1 MRLGCSPFRIAAGLI
16 ALGIGLGAGA
26 GRLAAQGGELEGIPV
41 LAVRHEPANSAV
53 PPIEPAVLERIV
65 ALQPGEPY
73 NSGKIRESIERLFAT
88 GRFSDI
94 RVDAGR
100 EPEGIVLTFQ
110 TRGRYFIGAVSVR
123 GVEAPPSESQL
134 RAAARLRLGSPYS
147 DGDLPAAAD
156 GVREALESEGYYRA
170 VIAPRVEEH
179 PETNQIDIRFDVQ
192 PGARARFGAVEVTG
206 APVFPAERL
215 RAEARWEPG
224 GPFSSRRL
232 QDGLTRLQNLYRD
245 ENYLEASVEIAS
257 RTFHP
262 ETNGLDLGLEV
273 TAGAR
278 IEISV
283 TGANLDRSD
292 MERLIPIFEERTL
305 DEDLL
310 REGERNLAN
319 YFEAQGY
326 FDAAVRYVRDPL
338 VNGDLGIEYRV
349 DLGTQH
355 RLNEIRFQGNRY
367 FRDETL
373 RERMAIEPASLTLR
387 NGRFSTNLL
396 EQDLAAIRAVYQ
408 TNGFPRARVTA
419 ERIDREGESDG
430 ILDVVVTV
438 EEGRQILVGDFSLTG
453 NRAFPQEVLESY
465 INGGSGQPYSEAV
478 IASDRD
484 NLLTFYYNGG
494 FLEARFDWRATPS
507 EDGSRMSLEYILEE
521 GEREFVRHVYV
532 SGLENTRIG
541 IVNRQ
546 LQFRDGDPL
555 SQGQL
560 VETQRRLY
568 DLGIFS
574 QVEMAIQNPAGT
586 ERDRTVLLYLEE
598 ARRYT
603 LKIGLGADVGRF
615 GGSAADVTDVEGDAE
630 ISPNISFD
638 VTRLN
643 VGGRPH
649 TASIRTRFSTLQ
661 KRAGLTYLA
670 PRFLNHPWLNAT
682 ATALFDETR
691 DVRTFTAQR
700 LETAVQFEMQWSRR
714 TTLFNR
720 YSFRRVTV
728 DTSTLRI
735 AEDEIPLARRPVL
748 VGMLSQTW
756 FRDTRDDPTDAR
768 RGVFSSAD
776 VGVAAKQLGS
786 EASFVRLVLQNSSY
800 HPYRRR
806 FTIARSFQL
815 GVMSPFGKGREVDIG
830 GDRIRTTAIPIPE
843 RFFAGGGNS
852 HRGFAVN
859 QAGPRDLETGF
870 AVGGNAL
877 LFNSIEFRFPVW
889 GESFSGVLFHDMGN
903 VFASVRDLTLR
914 QHQRNEQDYSY
925 IAQAVGFGLRYRTPV
940 GPVRFDMGYNLN
952 PTRVA
957 TRVGTPDEGVQTLSR
972 WQFLVSI
979 GQSF

>member
-1 MRLGCSPFRIAAGLI
+1 LGP
-16 ALGIGLGAGA
+16 
-26 GRLAAQGGELEGIPV
+26 Q
-41 LAVRHEPANSAV
+41 
-53 PPIEPAVLERIV
+53 
-65 ALQPGEPY
+65 Q
-73 NSGKIRESIERLFAT
+73 
-88 GRFSDI
+88 
-94 RVDAGR
+94 
-100 EPEGIVLTFQ
+100 
-110 TRGRYFIGAVSVR
+110 
-123 GVEAPPSESQL
+123 
-134 RAAARLRLGSPYS
+134 RLR
-147 DGDLPAAAD
+147 
-156 GVREALESEGYYRA
+156 
-170 VIAPRVEEH
+170 
-179 PETNQIDIRFDVQ
+179 DVQ
-192 PGARARFGAVEVTG
+192 
-206 APVFPAERL
+206 
-215 RAEARWEPG
+215 
-224 GPFSSRRL
+224 
-232 QDGLTRLQNLYRD
+232 
-245 ENYLEASVEIAS
+245 
-257 RTFHP
+257 
-262 ETNGLDLGLEV
+262 
-273 TAGAR
+273 
-278 IEISV
+278 
-283 TGANLDRSD
+283 
-292 MERLIPIFEERTL
+292 
-305 DEDLL
+305 
-310 REGERNLAN
+310 
-319 YFEAQGY
+319 
-326 FDAAVRYVRDPL
+326 
-338 VNGDLGIEYRV
+338 
-349 DLGTQH
+349 
-355 RLNEIRFQGNRY
+355 FQGNQY

-373 RERMAIEPASLTLR
+373 RERMAIEPASLTER

-408 TNGFPRARVTA
+408 MNGFPRVRVTA
-419 ERIDREGESDG
+419 ERIDGGEDSG
-430 ILDVVVTV
+430 GALDLVVTV

-453 NRAFPQEVLESY
+453 NQAFPQEVLEGY
-465 INGGSGQPYSEAV
+465 LNAGSGQPYSESE
-478 IASDRD
+478 IALDRD
-484 NLLTFYYNGG
+484 NLLTFYYNEG

-507 EDGSRMSLEYILEE
+507 EDGSRMNLEYILEE

-574 QVEMAIQNPAGT
+574 QVEMAIQNPTGA

-603 LKIGLGADVGRF
+603 LKIGLGADIGRF
-615 GGSAADVTDVEGDAE
+615 GGSSGDVTDVEGEAE

-649 TASIRTRFSTLQ
+649 TASLRTRFSTLQ

-691 DVRTFTAQR
+691 DVRTFTARR
-700 LETAVQFEMQWSRR
+700 LETALQFETQWSRA
-714 TTLFNR
+714 TTFFNR

-735 AEDEIPLARRPVL
+735 AEDQIPIARRPVL

-756 FRDTRDDPTDAR
+756 YRDTRDDPTDAR

-776 VGVAAKQLGS
+776 FGVAAKQIGS
-786 EASFVRLVLQNSSY
+786 EASFLRLVLQNSSY
-800 HPYRRR
+800 HPFRRR

-815 GVMSPFGKGREVDIG
+815 GMMSPFGKGREVNV
-830 GDRIRTTAIPIPE
+830 GDATIRTTDIPIPE

-877 LFNSIEFRFPVW
+877 LFHSLEFRFPVW
-889 GESFSGVLFHDMGN
+889 GETLSGVLFHDMGN
-903 VFASVRDLTLR
+903 VFARVKDLTLR
-914 QHQRNEQDYSY
+914 LHQRNEQDYNY
-925 IAQAVGFGLRYRTPV
+925 LAHAAGFGFRYRTPV

-957 TRVGTPDEGVQTLSR
+957 TQVGTPDAGVQTLSR

>member
-1 MRLGCSPFRIAAGLI
+1 MS
-16 ALGIGLGAGA
+16 
-26 GRLAAQGGELEGIPV
+26 V
-41 LAVRHEPANSAV
+41 L
-53 PPIEPAVLERIV
+53 
-65 ALQPGEPY
+65 
-73 NSGKIRESIERLFAT
+73 
-88 GRFSDI
+88 
-94 RVDAGR
+94 
-100 EPEGIVLTFQ
+100 
-110 TRGRYFIGAVSVR
+110 

-134 RAAARLRLGSPYS
+134 RAAARLRLGSSYS
-147 DGDLPAAAD
+147 DDDLPAATD
-156 GVREALESEGYYRA
+156 GVREALQSEGYYQAAIVPRA
-170 VIAPRVEEH
+170 EEH
-179 PETNQIDIRFDVQ
+179 PETNQVDILFEVR
-192 PGARARFGAVEVTG
+192 PGERARFGAVEVTG

-215 RAEARWEPG
+215 RAEARWDAGES
-224 GPFSSRRL
+224 FSFRRVQDGLSRL
-232 QDGLTRLQNLYRD
+232 QDLYRD
-245 ENYLEASVEIAS
+245 ENYLEASVQIAR

-262 ETNGLDLGLEV
+262 ETNRLDLELEV
-273 TAGAR
+273 TAGPR

-283 TGANLDRSD
+283 TGANLDRSE

-310 REGERNLAN
+310 REGERNIAN
-319 YFEAQGY
+319 HFEAQGY
-326 FDAAVRYVRDPL
+326 FDAAVRYARDPL
-338 VNGDLGIEYRV
+338 PNGDLGIEYQV
-349 DLGTQH
+349 ELGTQH
-355 RLNEIRFQGNRY
+355 SLNEIRFQGNQY

-373 RERMAIEPASLTLR
+373 RERMRIEPGSLTLR

-408 TNGFPRARVTA
+408 TNGFSRVQVTA
-419 ERIDREGESDG
+419 QRIEPGEESDG

-453 NRAFPQEVLESY
+453 NRAFPQEVLENY
-465 INGGSGQPYSEAV
+465 INAGSGQPYSESV

-484 NLLTFYYNGG
+484 NLLTFYYNAG
-494 FLEARFDWRATPS
+494 FLEAQFDFRATPS
-507 EDGSRMSLEYILEE
+507 EDGSHMNLEYILEE
-521 GEREFVRHVYV
+521 GEREYVRHVYV
-532 SGLENTRIG
+532 SGLENTRLG
-541 IVNRQ
+541 IVTRQ

-560 VETQRRLY
+560 IETQRRLY

-574 QVEMAIQNPAGT
+574 QVEMAIQNPDGT

-603 LKIGLGADVGRF
+603 LKIGLGADIGRF
-615 GGSAADVTDVEGDAE
+615 GGSSGDVTDVEGDTE

-670 PRFLNHPWLNAT
+670 PHFLNHPWLNAT

-691 DVRTFTAQR
+691 DVRTFTARR
-700 LETAVQFEMQWSRR
+700 LETALQFETRWSRA

-735 AEDEIPLARRPVL
+735 AKDQIPIARRPVL
-748 VGMLSQTW
+748 VGMMSQTW

-768 RGVFSSAD
+768 RGVFSSVD
-776 VGVAAKQLGS
+776 FGVAAKQIGS
-786 EASFVRLVLQNSSY
+786 EASFVRLVVQNSS
-800 HPYRRR
+800 HRPFRRR
-806 FTIARSFQL
+806 FTIARSFHL
-815 GVMSPFGKGREVDIG
+815 GLMSPFGKGRELDIG
-830 GDRIRTTAIPIPE
+830 GETIRTTDIPIPE
-843 RFFAGGGNS
+843 RFFAGGGSS

-877 LFNSIEFRFPVW
+877 LFNSVEFRFPVW

-903 VFASVRDLTLR
+903 VFARVKDLTLR
-914 QHQRNEQDYSY
+914 QHQKDEQDYRY
-925 IAQAVGFGLRYRTPV
+925 IAHAVGFGLRYRTPV

-952 PTRVA
+952 PTRVSLQD
-957 TRVGTPDEGVQTLSR
+957 GSVQTLSR

>member
-1 MRLGCSPFRIAAGLI
+1 MRLGSFPFRIASGLI
-16 ALGIGLGAGA
+16 ALAIVLGAGA

-41 LAVRHEPANSAV
+41 LSVRHQPANSQA
-53 PPIEPAVLERIV
+53 PPIEPEALDRIV
-65 ALQPGEPY
+65 TQRAGEPY
-73 NSGKIRESIERLFAT
+73 SSRKIRESIDRLFAT
-88 GRFSDI
+88 GRFADI
-94 RVDAGR
+94 QVDAAR
-100 EPEGIVLTFQ
+100 EAGGLVLTFL
-110 TRGRYFIGAVSVR
+110 TSGRYFIGGVSVR

-134 RAAARLRLGSPYS
+134 RAAARLRLGYSYS
-147 DGDLPAAAD
+147 DGDLPAATD
-156 GVREALESEGYYRA
+156 GVREALQSEGYYQA
-170 VIAPRVEEH
+170 EIVPRVEEH
-179 PETNQIDIRFDVQ
+179 PETNQVDILFEVR
-192 PGARARFGAVEVTG
+192 PGPRAEFGAVEVAGT
-206 APVFPAERL
+206 PVFPAERL
-215 RAEARWEPG
+215 RTEARG
-224 GPFSSRRL
+224 DAGDSLSSRRV
-232 QDGLTRLQNLYRD
+232 QDGLGRLQELYRG
-245 ENYLEASVEIAS
+245 ENYLEAEIQIAR

-262 ETNGLDLGLEV
+262 ETNRVDLDLDV
-273 TAGAR
+273 TAGPR

-283 TGANLDRSD
+283 TGANLDRSE

-310 REGERNLAN
+310 REGQRNLAN
-319 YFEAQGY
+319 HFEAQGY
-326 FDAAVRYVRDPL
+326 FDVAVRYARDPL
-338 VNGDLGIEYRV
+338 SNGDLGVEYQV
-349 DLGTQH
+349 DLGPQH
-355 RLNEIRFQGNRY
+355 RLRDVQIQGNEY

-373 RERMAIEPASLTLR
+373 RERMGIEPASLTLR

-408 TNGFPRARVTA
+408 MNGFPRVRVTA
-419 ERIDREGESDG
+419 QRIDPGGGTDG
-430 ILDVVVTV
+430 ILDVGVTV
-438 EEGRQILVGDFSLTG
+438 EEGQQILLGDFSLTG
-453 NRAFPQEVLESY
+453 NQAFPQEDLESY
-465 INGGSGQPYSEAV
+465 INAGSGQPYSESV

-507 EDGSRMSLEYILEE
+507 EDGSRVNLEYILEE
-521 GEREFVRHVYV
+521 GEREYVRHVYV

-555 SQGQL
+555 SQGQMI
-560 VETQRRLY
+560 ETQRRLY

-574 QVEMAIQNPAGT
+574 QVQMAVQNPTGA

-603 LKIGLGADVGRF
+603 LKIGLGADIGRF
-615 GGSAADVTDVEGDAE
+615 GGSSGDVTDVEGEAE

-649 TASIRTRFSTLQ
+649 TASLRTRFSTLQ

-670 PRFLNHPWLNAT
+670 PRFLNHAWLNAT

-691 DVRTFTAQR
+691 DVRTFTARR
-700 LETAVQFEMQWSRR
+700 LETALQFETRWSRA

-735 AEDEIPLARRPVL
+735 AEDQIPLARRPVL
-748 VGMLSQTW
+748 VGMVSQTW
-756 FRDTRDDPTDAR
+756 YRDTRDDPTDAR

-776 VGVAAKQLGS
+776 FGVAAKQIGS
-786 EASFVRLVLQNSSY
+786 EASFLRLVLQNSSY
-800 HPYRRR
+800 HPFRRR

-815 GVMSPFGKGREVDIG
+815 GLMSPFGKGREVNIEG
-830 GDRIRTTAIPIPE
+830 RAIRTTDIPIPE

-877 LFNSIEFRFPVW
+877 LFNSVELRFPVW
-889 GESFSGVLFHDMGN
+889 GENFSGVLFHDMGN
-903 VFASVRDLTLR
+903 VFARVKDLTLR
-914 QHQRNEQDYSY
+914 VHQRDEQDYRY
-925 IAQAVGFGLRYRTPV
+925 IAHAAGFGLRYRTPV

-952 PTRVA
+952 PTRVSLQD
-957 TRVGTPDEGVQTLSR
+957 GSVQTLSR